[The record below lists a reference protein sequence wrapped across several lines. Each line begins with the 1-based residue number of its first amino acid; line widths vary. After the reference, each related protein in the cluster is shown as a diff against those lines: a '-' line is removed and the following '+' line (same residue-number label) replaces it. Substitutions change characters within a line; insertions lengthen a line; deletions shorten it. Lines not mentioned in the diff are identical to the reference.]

1 MKTRNLFSLMSLG
14 LFLLVFAACDRKP
27 VMTEVPYT
35 VLKHYFFRNDAQI
48 PSNPKIDTQERFDS
62 LFGMAPVMGA
72 DGKPTPVDFERQ
84 FVISVVLPVT
94 NQQTELYGEH
104 LYAYKDLL
112 GKSNLYFWYSAN
124 RGSDTLSY
132 TMQPILLIAVDRQ
145 HDAEYISLKEVV
157 DE

>member
-1 MKTRNLFSLMSLG
+1 MKTSFFSSVAMLAVALLFAS
-14 LFLLVFAACDRKP
+14 CDPKP

-62 LFGMAPVMGA
+62 LFGMATLMGA

-94 NQQTELYGEH
+94 NQQTELYDEH

-132 TMQPILLIAVDRQ
+132 AMQPILLIAVDRQ
-145 HDAEYISLKEVV
+145 HDAEHVSISEVV